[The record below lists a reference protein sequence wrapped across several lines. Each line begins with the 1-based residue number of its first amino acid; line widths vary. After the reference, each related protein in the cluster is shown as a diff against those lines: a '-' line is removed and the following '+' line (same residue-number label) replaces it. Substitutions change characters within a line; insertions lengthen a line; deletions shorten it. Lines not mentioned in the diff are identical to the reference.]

1 MENQRQIFDIL
12 SRYYRS
18 EPGQLIV
25 RPAPFFTPAI
35 VSGARI
41 MVPKPFFQS
50 WQTAIP
56 KAALTHEN
64 TFHAFHTTI
73 LLAGPLSEQVCQF
86 WDGGGSFLSNVPP
99 GTQHRLCGYAD
110 LSFTVV
116 LSDKV
121 LFDLRPL
128 LEDAGMKLAAERE
141 EDERLRG
148 MILKARAQATGHSPP
163 DVYKL

>member
-1 MENQRQIFDIL
+1 MENHRQIFRVL
-12 SRYYRS
+12 SHYYAS
-18 EPGQLIV
+18 DPGQLVV
-25 RPAPFFTPAI
+25 RRAPFLTQAI
-35 VSGARI
+35 ISGARF

-64 TFHAFHTTI
+64 TFYAFHTSI
-73 LLAGPLSEQVCQF
+73 LLAGPLSHKVCQF
-86 WDGGGSFLSNVPP
+86 WDGDGSFLSNVPP

-121 LFDLRPL
+121 FFDLRPL
-128 LEDAGMKLAAERE
+128 LEDAEMRLAAERK
-141 EDERLRG
+141 EDEKLRD
-148 MILKARAQATGHSPP
+148 MILKARAEATGHSPP
-163 DVYKL
+163 DVYQL